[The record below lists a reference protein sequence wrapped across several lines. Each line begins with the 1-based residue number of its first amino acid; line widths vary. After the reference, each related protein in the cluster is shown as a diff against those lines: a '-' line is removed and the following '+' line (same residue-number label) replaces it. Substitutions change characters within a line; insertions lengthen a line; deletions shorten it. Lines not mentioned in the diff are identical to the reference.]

1 MSKLLIDPHGDDGV
15 LFCSFLT
22 MKEKP
27 LVVVVVDSYIQV
39 ARGHAGSTAERRRLE
54 SSLAMMELGM
64 PRPEFLGIR
73 DDDPDWKALRTWLN
87 ETTHCQGFEE
97 VIYPAYEQGGH
108 PHHNQV
114 ALCVQEV
121 FNGPEKK
128 TQYLTYTR
136 GHGRSRVSMIP
147 GVGEKPFTNV
157 AVEVIPTPD
166 MIARKHRAL
175 ACYQSQME
183 VPDCASWF
191 MGDLREYVLP
201 PAQSEGR
208 GVDVGGVRL

>member
-1 MSKLLIDPHGDDGV
+1 MSKLLIDPHGDDAV

-27 LVVVVVDSYIQV
+27 LVVVVLDSYIQV
-39 ARGHAGSTAERRRLE
+39 ARGHAGSTAERRRGE
-54 SSLAMMELGM
+54 TILALMELTVYTPM
-64 PRPEFLGIR
+64 SPLFLGLH
-73 DDDPDWKALRTWLN
+73 DACPDWLELRAWLSARS
-87 ETTHCQGFEE
+87 HDFDE
-97 VIYPAYEQGGH
+97 VIYPAYEEGGH

-128 TQYLTYTR
+128 TRYLTYTR
-136 GHGRSRVSMIP
+136 THGRSRN
-147 GVGEKPFTNV
+147 GL
-157 AVEVIPTPD
+157 EVIPTPD

-175 ACYQSQME
+175 ACYKSQME

-201 PAQSEGR
+201 PAK
-208 GVDVGGVRL
+208 DGGAQ